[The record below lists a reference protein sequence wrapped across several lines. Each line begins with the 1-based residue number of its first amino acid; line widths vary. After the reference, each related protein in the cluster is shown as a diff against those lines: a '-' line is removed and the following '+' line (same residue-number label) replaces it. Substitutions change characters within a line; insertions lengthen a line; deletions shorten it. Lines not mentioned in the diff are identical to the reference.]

1 MTEGRAVVR
10 APLLSA
16 GEAARYLGVGRK
28 VVGRLIEEGRLAVVR
43 AGGATRVERRDVDDF
58 RSAGE
63 LT

>member
-16 GEAARYLGVGRK
+16 GEAARYLGVGR
-28 VVGRLIEEGRLAVVR
+28 LIEEGRLAVVR
-43 AGGATRVERRDVDDF
+43 AGGATRVERRDLDDF